1 MKLAEARELVQ
12 LRPPVLRPVERVRA
26 RCHSIEDLRQVA
38 RRKLPRAV
46 FDYVDG
52 GADAE
57 QTVSANR
64 AGFHRWAFQPRALC
78 DVSAPDLS
86 VELFGR
92 PLPVPLGLAPTGYTR
107 MMHPAGEPAV
117 AEATAKMALPY
128 CLSTVGTTS
137 IEDLAATGHPRLW
150 FQLYVLKDRGHTRSL
165 VDRAAAAGYEALEVS
180 VDTAVSGHRARD
192 VRNGL
197 TIPPQ
202 LSARTVLDIG
212 RHPGYWTSMLRSPVL
227 SFASVPTPD
236 EAGRTV
242 ADVGAL
248 FDPSFDWDDLD
259 RLRGWWEG
267 PLLLKGPL
275 SPADAVRAVAAG
287 VDGIHLSNHGGRQ
300 LDRTVAT
307 IDMVRPVRDAL
318 GDKAAIVVDSGVRHG
333 ADIAVA
339 LARGADM
346 CMVGRAYLYGLA
358 AAGTAGVGLAV
369 DILGGQ
375 FRRTLQLLGVKSVPE
390 LRRYADTLVVRRPI
404 VELVAELGAELAPEL
419 APELGRA
426 PSGEAQ

>member
-1 MKLAEARELVQ
+1 MKLAEARELLQ
-12 LRPPVLRPVERVRA
+12 LRPPILKPVERVLA
-26 RCHSIEDLRQVA
+26 RCHSVEDLRQAA

-57 QTVSANR
+57 HTVSANR

-92 PLPVPLGLAPTGYTR
+92 PLEAPLGLAPTGYTR
-107 MMHPAGEPAV
+107 MMHPSGEGAV
-117 AEATAKMALPY
+117 AEASAKRGLPY

-165 VDRAAAAGYEALEVS
+165 VERAAAAGYEALEIS
-180 VDTAVSGHRARD
+180 VDTAVPGNRARD

-212 RHPGYWTSMLRSPVL
+212 AHPGYWTSMLRSPLL

-236 EAGRTV
+236 GASRTV
-242 ADVGAL
+242 ADVTAL
-248 FDPSFDWDDLD
+248 FDPSLDWDDLD

-267 PLLLKGPL
+267 PLLLKGPV
-275 SPADAVRAVAAG
+275 SPEDAVRAVGAG

-307 IDMVRPVRDAL
+307 IDMVRPVRDAV
-318 GDKAAIVVDSGVRHG
+318 GDKAAVVVDSGVRHG

-339 LARGADM
+339 LARGADI

-358 AAGTAGVGLAV
+358 AAGSVGAGLAV
-369 DILGGQ
+369 DILVGQ
-375 FRRTLQLLGVKSVPE
+375 FCRTLQLLGVASVPE
-390 LRRYADTLVVRRPI
+390 LRRHADTLVVRRPT
-404 VELVAELGAELAPEL
+404 AEAGAA
-419 APELGRA
+419 R
-426 PSGEAQ
+426 SGEGL

>member
-12 LRPPVLRPVERVRA
+12 LRPPLLSPVERVLA
-26 RCHSIEDLRQVA
+26 RCHSVEDLRQAA

-57 QTVSANR
+57 HTALANQ
-64 AGFHRWAFQPRALC
+64 AGFHGWAFQPRALC

-92 PLPVPLGLAPTGYTR
+92 SLAAPLGLAPTGYTR
-107 MMHPAGEPAV
+107 MMHPSGEPAV
-117 AEATAKMALPY
+117 AEATANMALPY

-165 VDRAAAAGYEALEVS
+165 VERAAAAGYEALEIS
-180 VDTAVSGHRARD
+180 VDTAVPGHRARD

-202 LSARTVLDIG
+202 LSARTILDIG
-212 RHPGYWTSMLRSPVL
+212 AHPGYWTSMLRSPLL
-227 SFASVPTPD
+227 SFANLGAGPD
-236 EAGRTV
+236 GAGRTV
-242 ADVGAL
+242 ARVGVM
-248 FDPSFDWDDLD
+248 FDPSVDWDDLD
-259 RLRGWWEG
+259 RLRGWWGG
-267 PLLLKGPL
+267 PLLLKGPV

-318 GDKAAIVVDSGVRHG
+318 GDKATIVVDSGVRHG

-358 AAGTAGVGLAV
+358 AAGTAGARLAV
-369 DILGGQ
+369 DMLVAQ
-375 FRRTLQLLGVKSVPE
+375 FRRTLQLLGVTSVPE
-390 LRRYADTLVVRRPI
+390 LRRHADTLVVRRPT
-404 VELVAELGAELAPEL
+404 AEVGMAPW
-419 APELGRA
+419 
-426 PSGEAQ
+426 GEAR